1 MDRII
6 AQPGTVPAYKVGEL
20 KIRELRAYAQKELGP
35 EFDLRAFHDRVL
47 GHGQLPLDL
56 LEKSIKD
63 WVREQIRASSA
74 ALRRISPWTSADCAI
89 LSCVETMDDR
99 VDPEVRRV
107 AELLSMVVRMSGRS
121 RRSIEEEL
129 GLGSSGLSKILNG
142 TVRLQM
148 SHILSI
154 LQAVEVDPG
163 EFFQVAYPRRW
174 ARRKDGLMKQVGLLM
189 KEEPVPEEMDDPEE
203 GLEDF
208 DERVRLVML
217 RLLGGGPQR

>member
-1 MDRII
+1 
-6 AQPGTVPAYKVGEL
+6 
-20 KIRELRAYAQKELGP
+20 
-35 EFDLRAFHDRVL
+35 
-47 GHGQLPLDL
+47 
-56 LEKSIKD
+56 
-63 WVREQIRASSA
+63 
-74 ALRRISPWTSADCAI
+74 
-89 LSCVETMDDR
+89 MDDR

-107 AELLSMVVRMSGRS
+107 AELLAMVVRMSGRS

-174 ARRKDGLMKQVGLLM
+174 ARRKRGLMKQVRLLM
-189 KEEPVPEEMDDPEE
+189 NEEPEPEEADDLDDLEE
-203 GLEDF
+203 ELEDF

-217 RLLGGGPQR
+217 RLLGGPQPAN

>member
-1 MDRII
+1 ME
-6 AQPGTVPAYKVGEL
+6 TVE
-20 KIRELRAYAQKELGP
+20 
-35 EFDLRAFHDRVL
+35 
-47 GHGQLPLDL
+47 
-56 LEKSIKD
+56 
-63 WVREQIRASSA
+63 
-74 ALRRISPWTSADCAI
+74 
-89 LSCVETMDDR
+89 DR

-174 ARRKDGLMKQVGLLM
+174 ARRKRGLMKQVRLLM
-189 KEEPVPEEMDDPEE
+189 NEEPVPEPEE
-203 GLEDF
+203 TDDLDGLEEELEDF

-217 RLLGGGPQR
+217 RLLGGGPQRAN